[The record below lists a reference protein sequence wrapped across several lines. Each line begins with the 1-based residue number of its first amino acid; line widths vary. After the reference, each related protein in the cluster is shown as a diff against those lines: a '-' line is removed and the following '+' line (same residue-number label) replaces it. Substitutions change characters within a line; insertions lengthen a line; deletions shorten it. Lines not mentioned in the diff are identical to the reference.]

1 MTNIL
6 NVNLTKVSVTLV
18 EKSFD
23 MGKIKG
29 GRKINFEVRLK
40 GCAFQGGIA

>member
-6 NVNLTKVSVTLV
+6 SVNLTKVSVTLV

-23 MGKIKG
+23 MGKTRGEERLIL
-29 GRKINFEVRLK
+29 VRVE
-40 GCAFQGGIA
+40 AVPSRGIA